1 MMAQTPKKT
10 SMMEQTIR
18 KTPIEET
25 PCRLTTVPLRRLMFE
40 GRSWMGAGQGG
51 MPWPFLLP
59 SFTEVPLR
67 YHRRS
72 GRRYLY

>member
-1 MMAQTPKKT
+1 VAILKPLVMAQTI
-10 SMMEQTIR
+10 Q
-18 KTPIEET
+18 KTPIEE
-25 PCRLTTVPLRRLMFE
+25 PLCRLTTGPSRRLEFE
-40 GRSWMGAGQGG
+40 DPLVGGCGQGE

-72 GRRYLY
+72 GGRYLY